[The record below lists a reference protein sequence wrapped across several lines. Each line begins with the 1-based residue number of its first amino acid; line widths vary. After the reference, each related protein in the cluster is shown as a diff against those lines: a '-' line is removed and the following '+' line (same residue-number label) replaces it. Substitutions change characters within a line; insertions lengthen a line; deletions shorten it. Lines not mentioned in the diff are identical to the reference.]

1 MKLFR
6 TVTRAGV
13 LALAGLIWMAVPA
26 AAGPLVD
33 PSTLQPPPPPGAEC
47 RLDGQWVICHTAL
60 EFAPVNEPILDIELP
75 CGTMYWTGTD
85 VRSGIRW
92 YNADDGKLVGGATI
106 RIHMVE
112 HVAGTDTDGDGVPDS
127 VKVEFSKP
135 KISCP

>member
-47 RLDGQWVICHTAL
+47 RLDGQWIICQTAL
-60 EFAPVNEPILDIELP
+60 VEQAVNERTTSTSPAATPTRPLP
-75 CGTMYWTGTD
+75 MCAAA
-85 VRSGIRW
+85 S
-92 YNADDGKLVGGATI
+92 
-106 RIHMVE
+106 
-112 HVAGTDTDGDGVPDS
+112 AGTTL
-127 VKVEFSKP
+127 KA
-135 KISCP
+135 CW